1 MIKFNFFNDL
11 INSLFD
17 KPNKKK
23 SFNFFSDKKK
33 ILSTKDFIDNVA
45 LAKGEVSALGYAEFL
60 MQHCEKL
67 DEKELIIFFKLM
79 RENFDI
85 SSLELSQ
92 AVDEYKVNS
101 NSENLIT
108 LLKFSEPKRREIFR
122 RCNGISRGTIRL
134 VNLRKRLLGIL
145 KKNPELKAVDY
156 DLVYLLKNWFNRGFL
171 ILRPINWET
180 PAHILEKIIAY
191 EAVHEINS
199 WDELRL
205 RLAPK
210 DRRCFAF
217 FHPAM
222 QDEPIIFVEVALMK
236 NIPSKI
242 QDVLEEKRDFL
253 EPDEA
258 NVAVF
263 YSISNCQKGLS
274 GISFGNFLIK
284 QVANDLKFEFDSIK
298 KFVTLSPVPG
308 LRNWIKNK
316 KPKFEM
322 TLEKFKKSEQFL
334 KVEPSLMNCAGN
346 YFLNSDRSDGMPN
359 DPVARFHLGNGAS
372 LEQINYL
379 GDTSLNGLNLSGG
392 LMVNYLYDL
401 DKVEE
406 NHEAYTSENKL
417 NISKNAKKDL
427 IQHIEDD
434 E

>member
-1 MIKFNFFNDL
+1 MIKINFFNDL

-33 ILSTKDFIDNVA
+33 ILSTRDFIDNVA

-108 LLKFSEPKRREIFR
+108 LMKFSEPKRREIFR

-284 QVANDLKFEFDSIK
+284 QVANDLKFEFNNIK

-322 TLEKFKKSEQFL
+322 ILEKFKKSEQFL

-346 YFLNSDRSDGMPN
+346 YFLKSDRSDGMPN

>member
-1 MIKFNFFNDL
+1 M
-11 INSLFD
+11 
-17 KPNKKK
+17 
-23 SFNFFSDKKK
+23 
-33 ILSTKDFIDNVA
+33 
-45 LAKGEVSALGYAEFL
+45 
-60 MQHCEKL
+60 
-67 DEKELIIFFKLM
+67 
-79 RENFDI
+79 
-85 SSLELSQ
+85 
-92 AVDEYKVNS
+92 
-101 NSENLIT
+101 
-108 LLKFSEPKRREIFR
+108 KFSEPKRREIFR

-284 QVANDLKFEFDSIK
+284 QVANDLKFEFNNIK

-334 KVEPSLMNCAGN
+334 NVEPSLMNCAGN
-346 YFLNSDRSDGMPN
+346 YFLKSDRSDGMPN

-417 NISKNAKKDL
+417 NISKNAKKHL
-427 IQHIEDD
+427 IQHIKDD

>member
-33 ILSTKDFIDNVA
+33 ILSTRDFIDNVA

-67 DEKELIIFFKLM
+67 DEKELIIFFNLM

-108 LLKFSEPKRREIFR
+108 LMKFSEPKRREIFR

-145 KKNPELKAVDY
+145 KKNPELRAVDY

-346 YFLNSDRSDGMPN
+346 YFLKSDRSDGMPN

>member
-108 LLKFSEPKRREIFR
+108 LMKFSEPKRREIFR

-346 YFLNSDRSDGMPN
+346 YFLKSDRSDGMPN

>member
-67 DEKELIIFFKLM
+67 DEKELIIFFNLM

-108 LLKFSEPKRREIFR
+108 LMKFSEPKRREIFR

-145 KKNPELKAVDY
+145 KKNPELRAVDY

-284 QVANDLKFEFDSIK
+284 QVANDLKFEFNNIK

>member
-33 ILSTKDFIDNVA
+33 ILSTRDFIDNVA

-108 LLKFSEPKRREIFR
+108 LMKFSEPKRREIFR

-284 QVANDLKFEFDSIK
+284 QVANDLKFEFNNIK

>member
-1 MIKFNFFNDL
+1 MIKINFFNDL

-33 ILSTKDFIDNVA
+33 ILSTRDFIDNVA

-92 AVDEYKVNS
+92 AVDVYKVNS

-108 LLKFSEPKRREIFR
+108 LMKFSEPKRREIFR

-322 TLEKFKKSEQFL
+322 ILEKFKKSEQFL

-427 IQHIEDD
+427 IQHIEYDV
-434 E
+434 

>member
-1 MIKFNFFNDL
+1 MIKINFFNDL

-108 LLKFSEPKRREIFR
+108 LMKFSEPKRREIFR

-156 DLVYLLKNWFNRGFL
+156 DLVYLFKNWFNRGFL

-284 QVANDLKFEFDSIK
+284 QVANDLKFEFNNIK

-427 IQHIEDD
+427 IQHIDD
-434 E
+434 GE